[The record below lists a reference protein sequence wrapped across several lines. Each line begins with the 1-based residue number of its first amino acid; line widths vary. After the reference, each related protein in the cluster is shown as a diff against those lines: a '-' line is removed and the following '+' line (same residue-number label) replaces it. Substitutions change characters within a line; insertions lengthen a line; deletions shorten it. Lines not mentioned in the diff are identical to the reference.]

1 MSSVVTTAAGDA
13 AVRRHVPTAA
23 GDAAVSRHVPTAAA
37 DAAVSRHV
45 PAGLEASQPPEAR
58 GLDRDQ
64 VRLLVAWRG
73 HADLAHSVFRN
84 LPAYLRPGDLLVVN
98 NSATIPAALD
108 AIGPDGTKLELHLST
123 QLDSDLWVV
132 EPRLAATPASR
143 PYRDIEAGMV
153 IGLPG
158 GARAEIVAPYG
169 SPGRLWVGSLCGKSP
184 VSEWLSR
191 YGRPIRYSYVGQ
203 DWPLD
208 YYQTVFAQ
216 EPGSAEMPSAARP
229 FSAELVTDL
238 VSRGV
243 TIAPITL
250 HCAVS
255 SLEAHEAPVA
265 ERFRV
270 SEATADLVNR
280 AHQRGDRVIAVG
292 TTVVRALETVADIAG
307 EVHAGGGW
315 TELVISPSRGVRAVD
330 GIITG
335 WHEPEASHLAL
346 LQAVGGAEVL
356 ARSYEAA
363 RACGYLWHE
372 FGDSHLIL
380 P

>member
-1 MSSVVTTAAGDA
+1 MASTLASPSPSPSTSG
-13 AVRRHVPTAA
+13 RRAP
-23 GDAAVSRHVPTAAA
+23 RQ
-37 DAAVSRHV
+37 V
-45 PAGLEASQPPEAR
+45 PASLEASSPPEAR

-64 VRLLVAWRG
+64 VRLLVAWR
-73 HADLAHSVFRN
+73 HRDDLAHGVFRN

-132 EPRLAATPASR
+132 EPRLAAKPASL
-143 PYRDIEAGMV
+143 PYGEIEAGVV

-158 GARAEIVAPYG
+158 GARAELVAPYG
-169 SPGRLWVGSLCGKSP
+169 SPGRLWVASLCGKVP
-184 VSEWLSR
+184 ISEWLPR
-191 YGRPIRYSYVGQ
+191 YGRPIRYSYVDQ

-229 FSAELVTDL
+229 FSAQLVTNL
-238 VSRGV
+238 VSMGV
-243 TIAPITL
+243 AIAPITL

-270 SEATADLVNR
+270 SDATADLVNR
-280 AHQRGDRVIAVG
+280 TRRRGDRVIAVG
-292 TTVVRALETVADIAG
+292 TTAVRALETAADSRG
-307 EVHAGGGW
+307 EVHPAGGW
-315 TELVISPSRGVRAVD
+315 TELVISPERGVRAVD
-330 GIITG
+330 GVITG

-346 LQAVGGAEVL
+346 LQAVGGEDVL
-356 ARSYEAA
+356 ARSYQAA
-363 RACGYLWHE
+363 QECGYLWHE

>member
-1 MSSVVTTAAGDA
+1 MSSALAASGP
-13 AVRRHVPTAA
+13 AVIRP
-23 GDAAVSRHVPTAAA
+23 
-37 DAAVSRHV
+37 V
-45 PAGLEASQPPEAR
+45 PAGMEASEPPEAR

-64 VRLLVAWRG
+64 VRLLVAWRQHG
-73 HADLAHSVFRN
+73 RLAHTVFRN
-84 LPAYLRPGDLLVVN
+84 LPAYLRPGDLLVVD
-98 NSATIPAALD
+98 NSGTLPAALD
-108 AIGPDGTKLELHLST
+108 AVGPDGTKLELHLST

-132 EPRLAATPASR
+132 EPRLAAMPACR
-143 PYRDIEAGMV
+143 PYQDVGAGMV

-169 SPGRLWVGSLCGKSP
+169 SPGRLWVASLCGKSP
-184 VSEWLSR
+184 LSEWLPR

-229 FSAELVTDL
+229 FSAELVTNL

-243 TIAPITL
+243 AIAPITL

-270 SEATADLVNR
+270 SDATADLVNR
-280 AHQRGDRVIAVG
+280 TRERGDRVIAVG
-292 TTVVRALETVADIAG
+292 TTVVRALETAADHAG
-307 EVHAGGGW
+307 VVHAAGGW
-315 TELVISPSRGVRAVD
+315 TELVISPERGVRAVD
-330 GIITG
+330 GIISG

-346 LQAVGGAEVL
+346 LQAVGGADL
-356 ARSYEAA
+356 LDRSYEAA
-363 RACGYLWHE
+363 RAGGYLWHE